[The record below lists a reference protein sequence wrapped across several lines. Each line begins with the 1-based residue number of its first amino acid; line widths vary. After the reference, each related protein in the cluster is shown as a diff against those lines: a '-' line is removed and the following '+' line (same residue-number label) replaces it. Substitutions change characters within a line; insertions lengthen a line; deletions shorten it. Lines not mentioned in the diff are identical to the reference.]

1 LVAASTT
8 IKFSAVNQNFGAA
21 VFDLFLWFLIKAGI
35 KPIMT
40 IHDELSYY
48 IDEGQEEN
56 ARIIIQQSMDKVNKI
71 FNFPIKFE
79 SGPEF
84 ATSYGNVH

>member
-1 LVAASTT
+1 
-8 IKFSAVNQNFGAA
+8 VNQNFGAA
-21 VFDLFLWFLIKAGI
+21 VFDLFLWLIKAGI

-56 ARIIIQQSMDKVNKI
+56 ARIIIQQSMDKVDKI
-71 FNFPIKFE
+71 FRFFL
-79 SGPEF
+79 
-84 ATSYGNVH
+84 

>member
-1 LVAASTT
+1 
-8 IKFSAVNQNFGAA
+8 VNQNFGAA
-21 VFDLFLWFLIKAGI
+21 VFDLFLVLIKAGI

>member
-1 LVAASTT
+1 
-8 IKFSAVNQNFGAA
+8 
-21 VFDLFLWFLIKAGI
+21 
-35 KPIMT
+35 MT

-79 SGPEF
+79 SGPEP
-84 ATSYGNVH
+84 TSYGNVH

>member
-1 LVAASTT
+1 
-8 IKFSAVNQNFGAA
+8 VNQNFGAA

-35 KPIMT
+35 KPMT

-56 ARIIIQQSMDKVNKI
+56 ARIIIQQSMDKVNKV

-84 ATSYGNVH
+84 APYGNVH